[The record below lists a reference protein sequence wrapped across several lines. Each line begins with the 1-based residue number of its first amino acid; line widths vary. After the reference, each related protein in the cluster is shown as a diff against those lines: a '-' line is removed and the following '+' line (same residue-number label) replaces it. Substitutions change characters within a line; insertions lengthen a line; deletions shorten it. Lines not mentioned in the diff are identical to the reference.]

1 MRAHHH
7 ILLPLIPLLISSSF
21 AHAQAVSLR
30 TVAISG
36 APSPIP
42 GASFAALSDPILAPD
57 GLVSFWATLSGP
69 DITTSND
76 SAWFSERSG
85 SLSTLAREGQLFDD
99 ATITAIPSLAMNDA
113 RVGLIVLSLQSP
125 ATGTNTNL
133 ALAFSNLDS
142 GSEGTLSLIRR
153 DPTGQ
158 PPTFNIPARPS
169 LPSPPL
175 PVYWS
180 EGLALRRSDLPDP
193 IVPRSPVPGI
203 TALGGSETWRFN
215 GIGDPHVNP
224 LGEAVFWASAG
235 PTGTSIPTNAP
246 QKTGLWRIA
255 NNQTSLLVGEGLQ
268 VTGSPPGQLWSSL
281 GSHPRILADGTVLLW
296 AKLAG
301 TGVSSGNDSSLI
313 EIAPSGTVRGRLDAG
328 QLLPGSSSL
337 RLGPIPANFSA
348 NLRGQVALV
357 APIRST
363 PSSTNAALILT
374 DHASTTIIAREGDP
388 APGLPTDITLTNLQT
403 PAINPS
409 GRLAF
414 LAQLRGTPITPSN
427 NRVLLATTRDG
438 SLIPVVRTG
447 SPFAT
452 PEGSTKTIRRIIFQQ
467 ESGDTGHAAFSTGG
481 RLTFALEFTDNTH
494 AIVLA
499 SIDCIADFNAD
510 ASVDGDDI
518 IDFFTAWDSA
528 TPTADLDASGSVD
541 GDDITTFFEA
551 WDQGC

>member
-1 MRAHHH
+1 MRAHH
-7 ILLPLIPLLISSSF
+7 LLPLLICSSL

-30 TVAISG
+30 TVAITG
-36 APSPIP
+36 APAPLHD
-42 GASFAALSDPILAPD
+42 ASFAAVSDPILAPD
-57 GLVSFWATLSGP
+57 GLVSFWASLTGP
-69 DITTSND
+69 DITTAND

-85 SLSTLAREGQLFDD
+85 ALSLLAREGQLFDD

-133 ALAFSNLDS
+133 ALAFSTLDS
-142 GSEGTLSLIRR
+142 GSEGVLSLIRR
-153 DPTGQ
+153 DPISQ
-158 PPTFNIPARPS
+158 PPTFNIPGRPG

-175 PVYWS
+175 PIYWS
-180 EGLALRRSDLPDP
+180 EGLALRRSDLADP

-215 GIGDPHVNP
+215 GIGEPHVNP
-224 LGEAVFWASAG
+224 LGHAVFWASVG
-235 PTGTSIPTNAP
+235 PSGTSIPTNAP

-268 VTGSPPGQLWSSL
+268 VTGSPPGQVWSAL
-281 GSHPRILADGTVLLW
+281 GSRPRILPDGSIILW

-301 TGVSSGNDSSLI
+301 TGVSSGNESSLI

-357 APIRST
+357 VPIRSA
-363 PSSTNAALILT
+363 PSSSNAALILA
-374 DHASTTIIAREGDP
+374 DHASTTIIAKEGDP
-388 APGLPTDITLTNLQT
+388 APGLPTGITLANLQT

-414 LAQLRGTPITPSN
+414 LAQLRGNPITPSN
-427 NRVLLATTRDG
+427 DRALFATTRTGD
-438 SLIPVVRTG
+438 LVPVVRTG
-447 SPFAT
+447 DTFAT
-452 PEGSTKTIRRIIFQQ
+452 PQGTPKTIRRIIFQE
-467 ESGDTGHAAFSTGG
+467 ESGDTGRAAFSTAG
-481 RLTFALEFTDNTH
+481 RIVFALEFTDNTQ

-499 SIDCIADFNAD
+499 SIDCIADFNTD

-528 TPTADLDASGSVD
+528 DLTADLDASGSID
-541 GDDITTFFEA
+541 SDDITTFFEA
-551 WDQGC
+551 WDEGC

>member
-1 MRAHHH
+1 
-7 ILLPLIPLLISSSF
+7 
-21 AHAQAVSLR
+21 
-30 TVAISG
+30 
-36 APSPIP
+36 
-42 GASFAALSDPILAPD
+42 
-57 GLVSFWATLSGP
+57 
-69 DITTSND
+69 
-76 SAWFSERSG
+76 
-85 SLSTLAREGQLFDD
+85 
-99 ATITAIPSLAMNDA
+99 
-113 RVGLIVLSLQSP
+113 
-125 ATGTNTNL
+125 
-133 ALAFSNLDS
+133 
-142 GSEGTLSLIRR
+142 
-153 DPTGQ
+153 
-158 PPTFNIPARPS
+158 
-169 LPSPPL
+169 
-175 PVYWS
+175 
-180 EGLALRRSDLPDP
+180 
-193 IVPRSPVPGI
+193 
-203 TALGGSETWRFN
+203 
-215 GIGDPHVNP
+215 VNP

-281 GSHPRILADGTVLLW
+281 GSHPRILADGTILLW

-313 EIAPSGTVRGRLDAG
+313 EIA
-328 QLLPGSSSL
+328 
-337 RLGPIPANFSA
+337 
-348 NLRGQVALV
+348 
-357 APIRST
+357 
-363 PSSTNAALILT
+363 
-374 DHASTTIIAREGDP
+374 
-388 APGLPTDITLTNLQT
+388 
-403 PAINPS
+403 PS

-467 ESGDTGHAAFSTGG
+467 ESGDTGRAAFSTGG
-481 RLTFALEFTDNTH
+481 RLAFALEFTDNTH

-518 IDFFTAWDSA
+518 IDFFAAWDSA
-528 TPTADLDASGSVD
+528 TPTADLDASGSID

-551 WDQGC
+551 WDEGC